1 MEKHASTISEK
12 TENFGA
18 NVIKLGKSIDADYF
32 DRHNLLQLMRSATAV
47 GANYEEGRGASSKK
61 DFIYKLHLS
70 LKECREAAF
79 WLRVLIKSESLKMEN
94 SNEVLAEAE
103 ELIKILS
110 KSLITAKKD

>member
-1 MEKHASTISEK
+1 MEKYASTISEK

-18 NVIKLGKSIDADYF
+18 NVIKLCKSVDADYF

-61 DFIYKLHLS
+61 DFIYELHLS

-79 WLRVLIKSESLKMEN
+79 WLRVLIKCESLIKKN
-94 SNEVLAEAE
+94 ASEVLAEAE